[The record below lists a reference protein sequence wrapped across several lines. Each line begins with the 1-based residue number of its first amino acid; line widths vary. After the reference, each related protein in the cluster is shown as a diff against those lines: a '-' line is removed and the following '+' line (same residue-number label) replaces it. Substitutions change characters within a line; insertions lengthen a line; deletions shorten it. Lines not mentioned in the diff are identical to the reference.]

1 MTYIAVVKVSADKR
15 IEKYQDF
22 ATQAEATAHVVAVL
36 PKFPDAYS
44 ALHPGGGFGDWLC
57 DTVAKTLTISPVLVD
72 INARLDAQLAALEGN
87 TERGIREAILF
98 LTAAEAARLGMTE
111 PQLYAANYGYRKA
124 KDLDTAIAA
133 LRAQRV

>member
-1 MTYIAVVKVSADKR
+1 MMDMNDVIMSLGGVEKITSPCDLNVSDADLLVHLSNNVVGTS
-15 IEKYQDF
+15 Y
-22 ATQAEATAHVVAVL
+22 
-36 PKFPDAYS
+36 
-44 ALHPGGGFGDWLC
+44 
-57 DTVAKTLTISPVLVD
+57 TVAQIRAQIPVYTTKMSEVL
-72 INARLDAQLAALEGN
+72 INSQVDAQIESLEGK

-98 LTAAEAARLGMTE
+98 LTAAEAAQLGMTE